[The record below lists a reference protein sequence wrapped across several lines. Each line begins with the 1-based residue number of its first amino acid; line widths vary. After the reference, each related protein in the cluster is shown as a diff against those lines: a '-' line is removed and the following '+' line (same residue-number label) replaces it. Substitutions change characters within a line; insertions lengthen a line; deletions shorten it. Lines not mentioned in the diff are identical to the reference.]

1 MGGWGG
7 TINKGKNPGGW
18 EEGFYH
24 VGNKKTET
32 SEDLPFP
39 NTHVHISTHTHKSIQ
54 NTSMI
59 S

>member
-1 MGGWGG
+1 MGG

-39 NTHVHISTHTHKSIQ
+39 NTHVHISTHTHIRAYKIPA
-54 NTSMI
+54 
-59 S
+59 